1 MIAAIHAGWKGAF
14 KGIIKRTLNFMIKKG
29 CDPKNVT
36 AVIGPC
42 ISVKNYEVK
51 KDFIKKL
58 IKKDGKNK
66 KFFKKI
72 QNKDFFDLKKYV
84 LSQLKALNIKKIDI
98 INKNTFNPK
107 NNFFS
112 ARRSISRNEND
123 YGRNISVIM
132 INWQY
137 LMKLLTGNSNK
148 PLSKNIAKYLKSKLV
163 NSSIKKFSDG
173 EIYIEINENIRGNS
187 IFIIQSISSPANDN
201 LMELLLCIDALKRS
215 SAKNITAVIPYFGY
229 ARQDRKVV
237 PRTSISAKLVS
248 NLITKAGADR
258 VVTVDL
264 HAGQIQG
271 FFDIPVDN
279 LFATPIFAR
288 HAKKN
293 IKSKNIICVA
303 PDVGGTERAR
313 ALGKILNVELAIVD
327 KRRPKPG
334 QSKVM
339 NVIGNVKGKTCIIVD
354 DIIDSGGTIV
364 NAAKALKDRGAKEVY
379 VYITHGVLSGEAVD
393 KIKKSVI
400 RKLVITDTIDNH
412 DKIKNVKNIEV
423 LPISALMGEAI
434 KRISNSTSVS
444 DLFK

>member
-1 MIAAIHAGWKGAF
+1 
-14 KGIIKRTLNFMIKKG
+14 
-29 CDPKNVT
+29 
-36 AVIGPC
+36 
-42 ISVKNYEVK
+42 
-51 KDFIKKL
+51 
-58 IKKDGKNK
+58 
-66 KFFKKI
+66 
-72 QNKDFFDLKKYV
+72 
-84 LSQLKALNIKKIDI
+84 
-98 INKNTFNPK
+98 
-107 NNFFS
+107 
-112 ARRSISRNEND
+112 
-123 YGRNISVIM
+123 
-132 INWQY
+132 
-137 LMKLLTGNSNK
+137 MKLLTGNSNK
-148 PLSKNIAKYLKSKLV
+148 TLSKNIAKYLKSKLV
-163 NSSIKKFSDG
+163 NSSIRKFADG

-187 IFIIQSISSPANDN
+187 IFIIQSVSSPANDN

-258 VVTVDL
+258 IVTVDL

-288 HAKKN
+288 HVRKK
-293 IKSKNIICVA
+293 IKSKKIICVA

-313 ALGKILNVELAIVD
+313 ALGKLLNAELAIVD

-334 QSKVM
+334 QSQVM
-339 NVIGNVKGKTCIIVD
+339 NVIGDVKDKTCIIVD
-354 DIIDSGGTIV
+354 DIIDSGGTII
-364 NAAKALKDRGAKEVY
+364 NAATALKKRGAREVF
-379 VYITHGVLSGEAVD
+379 VYITHGVLSGDAVK
-393 KIKKSVI
+393 KIQKSVI
-400 RKLVITDTIDNH
+400 KNLVITDTIDNGE
-412 DKIKNVKNIEV
+412 KTKNIKNIEV

>member
-1 MIAAIHAGWKGAF
+1 
-14 KGIIKRTLNFMIKKG
+14 
-29 CDPKNVT
+29 
-36 AVIGPC
+36 
-42 ISVKNYEVK
+42 
-51 KDFIKKL
+51 
-58 IKKDGKNK
+58 
-66 KFFKKI
+66 
-72 QNKDFFDLKKYV
+72 
-84 LSQLKALNIKKIDI
+84 
-98 INKNTFNPK
+98 
-107 NNFFS
+107 
-112 ARRSISRNEND
+112 
-123 YGRNISVIM
+123 
-132 INWQY
+132 
-137 LMKLLTGNSNK
+137 MKLLTGNSNK
-148 PLSKNIAKYLKSKLV
+148 VLSKNIAKYLKTKLV
-163 NSSIKKFSDG
+163 NSSIRKFSDG
-173 EIYIEINENIRGNS
+173 EIYVEINENIRGNS
-187 IFIIQSISSPANDN
+187 IFIIQSVSSPANDN

-288 HAKKN
+288 HIRKK
-293 IKSKNIICVA
+293 IKTKKIICVA

-313 ALGKILNVELAIVD
+313 ALGKLLNVGLAIVD

-334 QSKVM
+334 QSEVM
-339 NVIGNVKGKTCIIVD
+339 NVIGDVKDQTCIIVD
-354 DIIDSGGTIV
+354 DIIDSGGTII
-364 NAAKALKDRGAKEVY
+364 NAAKALKGRGAKEVY
-379 VYITHGVLSGEAVD
+379 VYITHGVLSGDAVK

-400 RKLVITDTIDNH
+400 KNLVITDTIENIQ
-412 DKIKNVKNIEV
+412 KLNNVKNIEV
-423 LPISALMGEAI
+423 LPISSLMGEAI

>member
-1 MIAAIHAGWKGAF
+1 
-14 KGIIKRTLNFMIKKG
+14 
-29 CDPKNVT
+29 
-36 AVIGPC
+36 
-42 ISVKNYEVK
+42 
-51 KDFIKKL
+51 
-58 IKKDGKNK
+58 
-66 KFFKKI
+66 
-72 QNKDFFDLKKYV
+72 
-84 LSQLKALNIKKIDI
+84 
-98 INKNTFNPK
+98 
-107 NNFFS
+107 
-112 ARRSISRNEND
+112 
-123 YGRNISVIM
+123 
-132 INWQY
+132 
-137 LMKLLTGNSNK
+137 MKLLSGNSNK
-148 PLSKNIAKYLKSKLV
+148 ILSKKIAKFLKTKLV
-163 NSSIKKFSDG
+163 NSSMKKFADG
-173 EIYIEINENIRGNS
+173 EIYIEINESIRGNS

-288 HAKKN
+288 HIKKN
-293 IKSKNIICVA
+293 IKNKNIICVA

-313 ALGKILNVELAIVD
+313 ALGKILGVGLAIVD
-327 KRRPKPG
+327 KRRPAPG
-334 QSKVM
+334 KSKVM
-339 NVIGNVKGKTCIIVD
+339 NVIGNVKDKNCIIVD

-364 NAAKALKDRGAKEVY
+364 NAAKALKDKGAKDVY
-379 VYITHGVLSGEAVD
+379 VYITHGVLTGEA
-393 KIKKSVI
+393 IKKINNSVI
-400 RKLVITDTIDNH
+400 KNLVITDTIDNEE
-412 DKIKNVKNIEV
+412 KVKKTKNIEV
-423 LPISALMGEAI
+423 LPISNLMGEAI

>member
-1 MIAAIHAGWKGAF
+1 
-14 KGIIKRTLNFMIKKG
+14 
-29 CDPKNVT
+29 
-36 AVIGPC
+36 
-42 ISVKNYEVK
+42 
-51 KDFIKKL
+51 
-58 IKKDGKNK
+58 
-66 KFFKKI
+66 
-72 QNKDFFDLKKYV
+72 
-84 LSQLKALNIKKIDI
+84 
-98 INKNTFNPK
+98 
-107 NNFFS
+107 
-112 ARRSISRNEND
+112 
-123 YGRNISVIM
+123 
-132 INWQY
+132 
-137 LMKLLTGNSNK
+137 MKLLTGNSNK
-148 PLSKNIAKYLKSKLV
+148 ILSKNIARYLKTKLV
-163 NSSIKKFSDG
+163 NSSIRKFADG

-258 VVTVDL
+258 IVTVDL

-279 LFATPIFAR
+279 LFSTPIFAR
-288 HAKKN
+288 HVRKR
-293 IKSKNIICVA
+293 IKSKKIICVA

-313 ALGKILNVELAIVD
+313 ALGKLLNVGLAIVD

-334 QSKVM
+334 QSQVM
-339 NVIGNVKGKTCIIVD
+339 NVIGDVKDQTCVIVD

-364 NAAKALKDRGAKEVY
+364 NAAKALKKRGAKEVY
-379 VYITHGVLSGEAVD
+379 VYITHGVLSGEAVK
-393 KIKKSVI
+393 KIKGSVI
-400 RKLVITDTIDNH
+400 KNLVITDTIDNSQ
-412 DKIKNVKNIEV
+412 KTKNVKNIEV
-423 LPISALMGEAI
+423 LPISGLMGEAI

>member
-1 MIAAIHAGWKGAF
+1 MKILSGTSNLKLSKSIA
-14 KGIIKRTLNFMIKKG
+14 
-29 CDPKNVT
+29 KNL
-36 AVIGPC
+36 
-42 ISVKNYEVK
+42 KL
-51 KDFIKKL
+51 KL
-58 IKKDGKNK
+58 INT
-66 KFFKKI
+66 
-72 QNKDFFDLKKYV
+72 
-84 LSQLKALNIKKIDI
+84 NI
-98 INKNTFNPK
+98 
-107 NNFFS
+107 
-112 ARRSISRNEND
+112 RRF
-123 YGRNISVIM
+123 
-132 INWQY
+132 
-137 LMKLLTGNSNK
+137 
-148 PLSKNIAKYLKSKLV
+148 A
-163 NSSIKKFSDG
+163 DG

-201 LMELLLCIDALKRS
+201 LMELLLSIDALKRS

-288 HAKKN
+288 HIKKK
-293 IKSKNIICVA
+293 IKSKNMICVA

-313 ALGKILNVELAIVD
+313 ALGKILNVGLAIVD

-334 QSKVM
+334 QSQVM
-339 NVIGNVKGKTCIIVD
+339 NIVGDVKGKTCIIVD

-364 NAAKALKDRGAKEVY
+364 NAAKALKNRGAKEVY
-379 VYITHGVLSGEAVD
+379 VYITHGVLSGEAVK
-393 KIKKSVI
+393 KIKNSVI
-400 RKLVITDTIDNH
+400 KNLVITDTIDNAVRT
-412 DKIKNVKNIEV
+412 KNVKNIEV
-423 LPISALMGEAI
+423 LPISGLMGEAI

>member
-1 MIAAIHAGWKGAF
+1 
-14 KGIIKRTLNFMIKKG
+14 
-29 CDPKNVT
+29 
-36 AVIGPC
+36 
-42 ISVKNYEVK
+42 
-51 KDFIKKL
+51 
-58 IKKDGKNK
+58 
-66 KFFKKI
+66 
-72 QNKDFFDLKKYV
+72 
-84 LSQLKALNIKKIDI
+84 
-98 INKNTFNPK
+98 
-107 NNFFS
+107 
-112 ARRSISRNEND
+112 
-123 YGRNISVIM
+123 
-132 INWQY
+132 
-137 LMKLLTGNSNK
+137 MKLLTGNSNK
-148 PLSKNIAKYLKSKLV
+148 ILSKNIAKYLKSKLV
-163 NSSIKKFSDG
+163 NSSLRKFADG
-173 EIYIEINENIRGNS
+173 EIYVEINENIRGNS

-258 VVTVDL
+258 IVTVDL

-288 HAKKN
+288 HIKKK
-293 IKSKNIICVA
+293 IKSKKIICIA

-313 ALGKILNVELAIVD
+313 ALGKLLNVGLAIVD

-334 QSKVM
+334 QSQVM
-339 NVIGNVKGKTCIIVD
+339 NVIGDVKDKTCIIVD

-364 NAAKALKDRGAKEVY
+364 NAAKALKGRGAKEVY
-379 VYITHGVLSGEAVD
+379 VYITHGVLSGDAVN
-393 KIKKSVI
+393 KIKKSMI
-400 RKLVITDTIDNH
+400 KNLVITDTIDNGEKTKH
-412 DKIKNVKNIEV
+412 AKNIEV
-423 LPISALMGEAI
+423 LPISGLMGEAI

>member
-1 MIAAIHAGWKGAF
+1 M
-14 KGIIKRTLNFMIKKG
+14 
-29 CDPKNVT
+29 V
-36 AVIGPC
+36 
-42 ISVKNYEVK
+42 
-51 KDFIKKL
+51 
-58 IKKDGKNK
+58 
-66 KFFKKI
+66 
-72 QNKDFFDLKKYV
+72 
-84 LSQLKALNIKKIDI
+84 
-98 INKNTFNPK
+98 
-107 NNFFS
+107 
-112 ARRSISRNEND
+112 
-123 YGRNISVIM
+123 
-132 INWQY
+132 
-137 LMKLLTGNSNK
+137 
-148 PLSKNIAKYLKSKLV
+148 
-163 NSSIKKFSDG
+163 
-173 EIYIEINENIRGNS
+173 
-187 IFIIQSISSPANDN
+187 QSISSPANDN
-201 LMELLLCIDALKRS
+201 LLEMLLCVDALKRS

-237 PRTSISAKLVS
+237 PRTSISAKLIS

-288 HAKKN
+288 HVKKK
-293 IKSKNIICVA
+293 IKSKNLICVA

-313 ALGKILNVELAIVD
+313 ALGKLLNVGLAIVD

-334 QSKVM
+334 QSQVM
-339 NVIGNVKGKTCIIVD
+339 NIIGDVKGKTCILVD

-379 VYITHGVLSGEAVD
+379 VYITHGVLSGEAVN

-400 RKLVITDTIDNH
+400 KNLVITDTIDNM
-412 DKIKNVKNIEV
+412 KRVKGAKNIEV
-423 LPISALMGEAI
+423 LSISSLMGEAI

>member
-1 MIAAIHAGWKGAF
+1 
-14 KGIIKRTLNFMIKKG
+14 
-29 CDPKNVT
+29 
-36 AVIGPC
+36 
-42 ISVKNYEVK
+42 
-51 KDFIKKL
+51 
-58 IKKDGKNK
+58 
-66 KFFKKI
+66 
-72 QNKDFFDLKKYV
+72 
-84 LSQLKALNIKKIDI
+84 
-98 INKNTFNPK
+98 
-107 NNFFS
+107 
-112 ARRSISRNEND
+112 
-123 YGRNISVIM
+123 
-132 INWQY
+132 
-137 LMKLLTGNSNK
+137 MKLLTGNSNK
-148 PLSKNIAKYLKSKLV
+148 VLSKNIAKYLKSKLV
-163 NSSIKKFSDG
+163 NSSIRKFADG
-173 EIYIEINENIRGNS
+173 EIYVEINENIRGNS

-258 VVTVDL
+258 IVTVDL

-288 HAKKN
+288 HVRKK
-293 IKSKNIICVA
+293 IKSKKIVCVA

-313 ALGKILNVELAIVD
+313 ALGKLLNAELAIVD

-339 NVIGNVKGKTCIIVD
+339 NVIGNVKNKTCILVD

-364 NAAKALKDRGAKEVY
+364 NAAAALKKRGAKEVF
-379 VYITHGVLSGEAVD
+379 VYITHGVLSGDAVK
-393 KIKKSVI
+393 KIQKSAI
-400 RKLVITDTIDNH
+400 KKLVITDTINNGE
-412 DKIKNVKNIEV
+412 KTKNIKNIEV